1 MNNTINKY
9 ISDWD
14 NIYCEQ
20 HVINLVEQ
28 IYKKINIY
36 YGDNNP
42 ICVVDIGANVGKV
55 YDLLCKK
62 ISLEEYYMIEP
73 NIELYQYLIDKYKN
87 NLNIK
92 IYNNAV
98 GLTDDIVY
106 FDSSSME
113 YQIDNNS
120 TNLNFGLCKV
130 SNSPTNQKI
139 KSIKISQ
146 FFQDN
151 PSLYE
156 KPCFIKID
164 TENFDYQ
171 ILSDLITI
179 IDLFNKKPVIEFEN
193 NYFCDGHTL
202 EWAQNIVD
210 QYIDK
215 GYQKIYITR
224 YMGDGIL
231 EPIL

>member
-1 MNNTINKY
+1 
-9 ISDWD
+9 
-14 NIYCEQ
+14 
-20 HVINLVEQ
+20 
-28 IYKKINIY
+28 
-36 YGDNNP
+36 
-42 ICVVDIGANVGKV
+42 
-55 YDLLCKK
+55 
-62 ISLEEYYMIEP
+62 MIEP
-73 NIELYQYLIDKYKN
+73 NIELYKYLVDKYKN
-87 NLNIK
+87 DTNIK

-98 GLTDDIVY
+98 GLTTDIVY
-106 FDSSSME
+106 FDTSSME
-113 YQIDNNS
+113 YQINNNS

-130 SNSPTNQKI
+130 SNGPTNQEV

-156 KPCFIKID
+156 QPCFIKID

-171 ILSDLITI
+171 ILSDLVTVV
-179 IDLFNKKPVIEFEN
+179 DSFNKKPIIEFEN
-193 NYFCDGHTL
+193 NYFCDGHSL
-202 EWAQNIVD
+202 EWAQSIVD

-215 GYQKIYITR
+215 GYQKIEITR